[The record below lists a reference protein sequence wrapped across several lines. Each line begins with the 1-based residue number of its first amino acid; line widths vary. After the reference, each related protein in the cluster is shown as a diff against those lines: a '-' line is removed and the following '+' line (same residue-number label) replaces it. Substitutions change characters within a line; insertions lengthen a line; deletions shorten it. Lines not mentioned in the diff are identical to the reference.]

1 MSYTPNRPRELAAEQ
16 VTLGLDTERA
26 EAILHEIAVELRF
39 GGLGDQV
46 VPLHVRA
53 LALKREV
60 ARWSRRENAPEEA
73 ERQSTIEELLALH
86 ERVKAAR
93 ERPR

>member
-1 MSYTPNRPRELAAEQ
+1 MSRPPNSPRELPTAR

-26 EAILHEIAVELRF
+26 QAILHEIAVELRF
-39 GGLGDQV
+39 GGLKGQV
-46 VPLHVRA
+46 VSLHVRA

-60 ARWSRRENAPEEA
+60 ARWNESAPAEA

-93 ERPR
+93 GTQL